1 MQRMQAKRKPVY
13 IKTPIEDDYNIGDVL
28 GTYVFAGSSHPF
40 NALWSTLVL
49 FSDTSGNYS
58 TVKLAVHKK
67 TGQKRAVKIINK
79 ENAGAKGIKMVQTEV
94 EIMLDCEHPNMV
106 KYVLVVFLVLGSH
119 SFAVQI
125 I

>member
-1 MQRMQAKRKPVY
+1 MQAKRKPVY

-28 GTYVFAGSSHPF
+28 GT
-40 NALWSTLVL
+40 
-49 FSDTSGNYS
+49 GNYS

-106 KYVLVVFLVLGSH
+106 KLFEVYET
-119 SFAVQI
+119 
-125 I
+125 